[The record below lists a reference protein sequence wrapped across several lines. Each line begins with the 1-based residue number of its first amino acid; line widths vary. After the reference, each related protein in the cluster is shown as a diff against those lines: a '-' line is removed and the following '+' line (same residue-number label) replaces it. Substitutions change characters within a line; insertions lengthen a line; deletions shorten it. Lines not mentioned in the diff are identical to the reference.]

1 MSKLEAIVKIDYYTL
16 KRFVKDMELEY
27 DIDITKIKKNSCT
40 KVPYGWLAEW
50 FGYRHEID
58 KNASNFELMTIDQ
71 KHKRYIE
78 IADDD
83 EFEKIIKHFN
93 LQHSY
98 WGNRSLIY
106 YDTYP
111 CTDVIAYD
119 TDSTY
124 VLKTYYKEFKR
135 RELWKKK
142 KI

>member
-1 MSKLEAIVKIDYYTL
+1 MSRLEPLIKLDYYTL
-16 KRFVKDMELEY
+16 ERFSKEMNY
-27 DIDITKIKKNSCT
+27 DIDISKIKKNSYT
-40 KVPYGWLAEW
+40 PVPLYL
-50 FGYRHEID
+50 FTTRTLYCD
-58 KNASNFELMTIDQ
+58 KISENATTFMHMSVEQ
-71 KHKRYIE
+71 KYKKYIE

-124 VLKTYYKEFKR
+124 VLKTYYNEFKR
-135 RELWKKK
+135 RELWKMKK
-142 KI
+142 N